1 MFARAGRRADVASR
15 PHNLAGFG
23 ARIASCGARAA
34 IRRARSTTLF
44 DVLRN
49 GAREPLL
56 KTIALVVSVAAFLAL
71 RAFVKFLLLP
81 FRALRH
87 LRKNGPIST

>member
-1 MFARAGRRADVASR
+1 MSRPTPTILPALGRGLLILRLHGRRSAE
-15 PHNLAGFG
+15 P
-23 ARIASCGARAA
+23 AR
-34 IRRARSTTLF
+34 RSSSIPS
-44 DVLRN
+44 D

-81 FRALRH
+81 FRALRN
-87 LRKNGPIST
+87 LRKDSPIST

>member
-1 MFARAGRRADVASR
+1 MPRRPPIISPAFGRGLR
-15 PHNLAGFG
+15 LAVRSGG
-23 ARIASCGARAA
+23 AWAE

-44 DVLRN
+44 DSLLVE
-49 GAREPLL
+49 REPLL

-81 FRALRH
+81 FRALRN
-87 LRKNGPIST
+87 LRKDSPLST